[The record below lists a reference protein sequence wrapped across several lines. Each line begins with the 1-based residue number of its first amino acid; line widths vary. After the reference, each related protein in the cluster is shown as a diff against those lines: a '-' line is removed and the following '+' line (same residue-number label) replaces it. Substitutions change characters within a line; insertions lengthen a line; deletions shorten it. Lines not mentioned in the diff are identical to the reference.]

1 MFVYVHGVVFPVAL
15 VCWSHPL
22 RRSKGWGR
30 DNMVSELKVATM
42 GLYGPRRCSDK
53 RWNHL
58 LYSAEQRQ
66 VSRIFLSVDSRVIG
80 GFSGSNFRCGRRICG
95 FPSDVARELVVW
107 PSAIVD
113 GEAIPHPT

>member
-1 MFVYVHGVVFPVAL
+1 
-15 VCWSHPL
+15 
-22 RRSKGWGR
+22 
-30 DNMVSELKVATM
+30 M
-42 GLYGPRRCSDK
+42 GLYGPRRCSDR

-80 GFSGSNFRCGRRICG
+80 WISGSNFRCGGRIGEIDFRYGGRICG
-95 FPSDVARELVVW
+95 FPSDVAEDLVVW
-107 PSAIVD
+107 PSAVAN